1 MHTAVHFEESVL
13 DVVGLDE
20 GGREEE
26 EEIKSGEVTKV
37 MVEGSRKC
45 LVSVLLLPPSFP

>member
-1 MHTAVHFEESVL
+1 MHTAAHFEESVL

-20 GGREEE
+20 EE
-26 EEIKSGEVTKV
+26 EEIKSGEVTK
-37 MVEGSRKC
+37 MMGDGSRKC